1 MTGTIDLQTIRNALG
16 APEAAG
22 VDQVIAEITRL
33 RSLERTLVAGGEHAC
48 RAYASG
54 LLDFRAYLANL
65 ARDETSPTTA
75 DVLRWLA
82 CIEHDVQDAVSRASA
97 PLGPSHPQERAL

>member
-1 MTGTIDLQTIRNALG
+1 MSGTVDLRTLRAALG
-16 APEAAG
+16 ANEEAG

-33 RSLERTLVAGGEHAC
+33 RSLERTLVGGGEHAC

-82 CIEHDVQDAVSRASA
+82 CIEHDVQDAVSGAPA
-97 PLGPSHPQERAL
+97 PLGPAHPQGSAL